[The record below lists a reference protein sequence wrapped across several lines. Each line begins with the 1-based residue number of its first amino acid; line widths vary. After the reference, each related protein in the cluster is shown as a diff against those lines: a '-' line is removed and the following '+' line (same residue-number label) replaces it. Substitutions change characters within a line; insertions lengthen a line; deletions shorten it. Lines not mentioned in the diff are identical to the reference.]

1 MKKVVFILAGLISF
15 ACAQDSTGK
24 RPVPV
29 AKFKVWVDG
38 KQVDAS
44 LIDVDCVEDDLA
56 TTANFRYTLKDSTGA
71 QLAQGFL
78 KMTDADYAQY
88 ITQNN
93 HAQRGTNWV
102 LQQLNLQRRQQQA
115 AQRAAAGTTTATSG
129 TTTKQ

>member
-1 MKKVVFILAGLISF
+1 MKKLIIILAGLVSF

-29 AKFKVWVDG
+29 ARFKVWVDG

-71 QLAQGFL
+71 SLAQGFI
-78 KMTDADYAQY
+78 KMTGADYAQY
-88 ITQNN
+88 STQNN
-93 HAQRGTNWV
+93 HAQRATNWV
-102 LQQLNLQRRQQQA
+102 IQQLNLARRAQVQAIQA
-115 AQRAAAGTTTATSG
+115 ARAAATATTS
-129 TTTKQ
+129 KQ

>member
-15 ACAQDSTGK
+15 ACAQDSAGK

-78 KMTDADYAQY
+78 KMTGSDYAQY
-88 ITQNN
+88 STQNN
-93 HAQRGTNWV
+93 HAQRATNWV
-102 LQQLNLQRRQQQA
+102 IQQLNLARRAQVQAIQA
-115 AQRAAAGTTTATSG
+115 ARAAATATTS
-129 TTTKQ
+129 KQ

>member
-1 MKKVVFILAGLISF
+1 MKKVVMILAGLISF

-56 TTANFRYTLKDSTGA
+56 TTANFRYTLKDSTG
-71 QLAQGFL
+71 QTLAMGFL
-78 KMTDADYAQY
+78 KMTGADYKQY
-88 ITQNN
+88 ITLNN
-93 HAQRGTNWV
+93 HADRAEAWV
-102 LQQLNLQRRQQQA
+102 LRELRIQRRQQVA
-115 AQRAAAGTTTATSG
+115 AARAAASGGTIN
-129 TTTKQ
+129 QQ

>member
-1 MKKVVFILAGLISF
+1 MKKVVFILAAVISF
-15 ACAQDSTGK
+15 AYAQDSTGK

-71 QLAQGFL
+71 SLAQGFI
-78 KMTDADYAQY
+78 KMTGADYTQY
-88 ITQNN
+88 STQNN

-102 LQQLNLQRRQQQA
+102 IQQLNLARRAQIQA
-115 AQRAAAGTTTATSG
+115 ARAAATATTTTAA
-129 TTTKQ
+129 KQ

>member
-1 MKKVVFILAGLISF
+1 MKKVVIILAGLISF
-15 ACAQDSTGK
+15 AYAQDSTGK

-71 QLAQGFL
+71 QLVQGFM
-78 KMTDADYAQY
+78 KMTGADYAQY
-88 ITQNN
+88 STQNN

-102 LQQLNLQRRQQQA
+102 IQQLNLARRAQVQAIQA
-115 AQRAAAGTTTATSG
+115 ARAAATATTS
-129 TTTKQ
+129 KQ

>member
-1 MKKVVFILAGLISF
+1 MKKVVMILAGLISF
-15 ACAQDSTGK
+15 AFAQDSTGK

-71 QLAQGFL
+71 QLAQGFI
-78 KMTDADYAQY
+78 KMTGADYAQY
-88 ITQNN
+88 STQNN
-93 HAQRGTNWV
+93 HAQRATNWV
-102 LQQLNLQRRQQQA
+102 IQQLNLARRAQVQAIQA
-115 AQRAAAGTTTATSG
+115 ARASATATTS
-129 TTTKQ
+129 KQ

>member
-1 MKKVVFILAGLISF
+1 MKKVVMIIAGLVSF
-15 ACAQDSTGK
+15 AYAQDSTGK

-71 QLAQGFL
+71 SLAQGFI
-78 KMTDADYAQY
+78 KMTGADYAQY
-88 ITQNN
+88 STQNN

-102 LQQLNLQRRQQQA
+102 IQQLNLARRAQVQA
-115 AQRAAAGTTTATSG
+115 ARAAAGTATISN
-129 TTTKQ
+129 

>member
-1 MKKVVFILAGLISF
+1 MKKVVMILAGLISF
-15 ACAQDSTGK
+15 AFAQDSTGK

-71 QLAQGFL
+71 QLAQGFI
-78 KMTDADYAQY
+78 KMTGADYAQY
-88 ITQNN
+88 STQNN
-93 HAQRGTNWV
+93 HAQRATNWV
-102 LQQLNLQRRQQQA
+102 IQQLNLARRAQIQAIQA
-115 AQRAAAGTTTATSG
+115 ARAAATATTS
-129 TTTKQ
+129 KQ

>member
-1 MKKVVFILAGLISF
+1 MKKIVMILAGLISF
-15 ACAQDSTGK
+15 AFAQDSAGK

-71 QLAQGFL
+71 QLAQGFI
-78 KMTDADYAQY
+78 KMTGADYMQY
-88 ITQNN
+88 STQNN

-102 LQQLNLQRRQQQA
+102 IQQLNLARRAQVQAIQA
-115 AQRAAAGTTTATSG
+115 ARAAATATTS
-129 TTTKQ
+129 KQ

>member
-15 ACAQDSTGK
+15 AFAQDSTGK

-29 AKFKVWVDG
+29 AKFEVWVDG

-71 QLAQGFL
+71 QLAQGFI
-78 KMTDADYAQY
+78 KMTGADYAQY
-88 ITQNN
+88 STQNN
-93 HAQRGTNWV
+93 HAQRATNWV
-102 LQQLNLQRRQQQA
+102 IQQLNLARRAQVQAIQA
-115 AQRAAAGTTTATSG
+115 ARAAATSTTS
-129 TTTKQ
+129 KQ

>member
-1 MKKVVFILAGLISF
+1 MKKVLMILAGLISF
-15 ACAQDSTGK
+15 AFAQDSTGK

-71 QLAQGFL
+71 SLAQGFL
-78 KMTDADYAQY
+78 KMTGADYTQY
-88 ITQNN
+88 STQNN

-102 LQQLNLQRRQQQA
+102 IQQLNLARRAQVQAIQA
-115 AQRAAAGTTTATSG
+115 ARAAATATTS
-129 TTTKQ
+129 KQ